1 MGKCK
6 TKAIQTDLGTFRH
19 NQPYPGIIWAYSG
32 IFRTL
37 CNPGIDPCISR
48 TLRYAVPEVC
58 SKPWH
63 IQNSGIFRTPVYSE
77 RWHIENPRL
86 IHNPVHIYHES
97 FCENS

>member
-37 CNPGIDPCISR
+37 YNPGIDPW
-48 TLRYAVPEVC
+48 Y
-58 SKPWH
+58 
-63 IQNSGIFRTPVYSE
+63 IQNPEICSTGSMFKTLAYSELWYIQNPGIFRTLA
-77 RWHIENPRL
+77 H
-86 IHNPVHIYHES
+86 
-97 FCENS
+97 